1 MSTYMYFVSTVVNS
15 GNDHGEEENDGEDD
29 QCLAKSDLR
38 EKKHL
43 SMYSPLRSKSSPG
56 RLLQT
61 G

>member
-38 EKKHL
+38 GK
-43 SMYSPLRSKSSPG
+43 YAPLG
-56 RLLQT
+56 
-61 G
+61 